1 MDLASSILR
10 YLVILILSSGSLVV
24 FYELLLGKAK
34 HRKRIIVYLVGK
46 GILWGCGVEIILS
59 VFYGQAA
66 WYLIMR
72 NIGTMLLAL
81 CTQVVI
87 YLCFHTTFLKAV
99 MVSWLGDALGI
110 FSTYGGM
117 VIAAFILRRDMS
129 TLLLGDFYIGDILF
143 AFWYVVWVFVIWK
156 FMGKSISRF
165 QKVEFKHKKIWW
177 ALMCVCF
184 GYVFFNMLNNS
195 VQTLEQTHRFAFIIM
210 YVVGI
215 PGILVLLFGVYCRK
229 SGLRNEKEFLGI
241 QKRLMQEHV
250 ERLVEQEALI
260 KQRQQDTEKQMERL
274 EQLQSEVYQKEE
286 IKEYLEE
293 LKEQYKELTVYH
305 YCDDMPLN
313 ALLNNKLQKLREE
326 GVNIHVEI
334 NNIVFSE
341 EIRKEL
347 WIAINEV
354 IEEVENIEKQE
365 LMIKIFEMK
374 GQICVQYTV
383 TGRQSK
389 QKIVTM

>member
-1 MDLASSILR
+1 MEQKKLR
-10 YLVILILSSGSLVV
+10 MQELV
-24 FYELLLGKAK
+24 ELLNRASKAYYQDATEIMSNFEYDK
-34 HRKRIIVYLVGK
+34 LYDELVA
-46 GILWGCGVEIILS
+46 LEVE
-59 VFYGQAA
+59 
-66 WYLIMR
+66 
-72 NIGTMLLAL
+72 
-81 CTQVVI
+81 
-87 YLCFHTTFLKAV
+87 
-99 MVSWLGDALGI
+99 LGI
-110 FSTYGGM
+110 AMANSPT
-117 VIAAFILRRDMS
+117 VN
-129 TLLLGDFYIGDILF
+129 
-143 AFWYVVWVFVIWK
+143 V
-156 FMGKSISRF
+156 
-165 QKVEFKHKKIWW
+165 
-177 ALMCVCF
+177 
-184 GYVFFNMLNNS
+184 GYEVLSELPKERHEKPMLS
-195 VQTLEQTHRFAFIIM
+195 LDKTKEVSKL
-210 YVVGI
+210 
-215 PGILVLLFGVYCRK
+215 
-229 SGLRNEKEFLGI
+229 KEFLGI

-274 EQLQSEVYQKEE
+274 KQLQSEVYQKEE

-313 ALLNNKLQKLREE
+313 ALLNRKLQKLREE

-354 IEEVENIEKQE
+354 IEEVENIKKQE